1 VFRNDLARV
10 DASLARVFYCVDCSG
25 QVAEAGWLMLL
36 VERSSTE
43 SMEGPRAAPRRALTS
58 DGSGARGKALW
69 TPVGDPSSALCVL
82 RDNDGCTL

>member
-1 VFRNDLARV
+1 
-10 DASLARVFYCVDCSG
+10 
-25 QVAEAGWLMLL
+25 MLL